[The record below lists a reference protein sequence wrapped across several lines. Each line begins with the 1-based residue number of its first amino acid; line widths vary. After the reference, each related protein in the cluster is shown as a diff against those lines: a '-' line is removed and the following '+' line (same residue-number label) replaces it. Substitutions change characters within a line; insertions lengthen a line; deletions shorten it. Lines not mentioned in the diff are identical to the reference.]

1 MARKYDLISELYNRT
16 CKTVVSNPQNW
27 QAFLASACR
36 NYKLRY
42 DEQLLVYAQR
52 PDATAVLEIEQWNKI
67 FGRWVNRGARGIA
80 VFADENRSRQ
90 RLTHYFDISDTHE
103 SRYSR
108 TVPIWDMRQE
118 YEADVIE
125 TLESTF
131 GEIENKSSLAEAI
144 MGAARNAAEDNI
156 PDYLQDLYYATE
168 GSSFEE
174 VEEDIV
180 AFIYKNVVTNSVAY
194 MMMSR
199 LGVDT
204 DGYFELDDFRDVTN
218 FNTQETL
225 NALGF
230 ATSDIAE
237 MGLTEISKTITALN
251 RQNRIIVGQD
261 RNEYNKVE
269 NNDERSLDN
278 ERTDLHDGGR
288 LQPSEPETSTAAGSD
303 FGQIRSDEER
313 VSEGTS
319 QSPLLQ
325 SPDEGRTDTALG
337 GSGTESQ
344 QDGGNNPEPDGTER
358 GSDRT
363 DESGGYDEMGSADE
377 LPSQLGTG
385 NRESGSDI
393 RLEYYDRTHE
403 DKSLPFF
410 GRDEVINEIL
420 RTTPHLSA
428 SLEEIKD
435 YYERNPDNKD
445 RTEYIKSIFNN
456 DYTELTLE
464 DGRTVGYKTF
474 ENVLH
479 LWEGKYDSRTAQ
491 SFYDWAVIARHFEA
505 MRLLGELSDSIK
517 PLPSMDGQMT
527 FILDGRAEEKKT
539 SAFTFSQEIIDAVLA
554 NGSGFS
560 EGKMRIY
567 EQFEKSLSAKEN
579 ADFLKNEYGW
589 GGSYPVIIGAGIDES
604 HDGKGITITK
614 GIGKENPHITLSW
627 SQVEKRIG
635 ELIRTDRYL
644 NPKEK
649 EHYPQWLES
658 QEERRAKIEET
669 KRNRE
674 ILSNAP
680 PEQEVEPAEKEPEEA
695 EISQDVKYEYHL
707 GDKVYI
713 GASEYEILSVDDER
727 VMLYDYDMPL
737 FNKEFSRTEFDRKV
751 RENPMNEHLIVKEE
765 PAEERNE
772 TEEVQTN
779 MGSMPIE
786 DYREIV
792 ASQSGFDSYDEMYHQ
807 GYRIGNGY
815 DKEPEPVVPAWEQ
828 KKKVKG
834 FDLHPDVP
842 MADRHT
848 FNLRENEVE
857 TVGKK
862 ERFRRNIMAIQL
874 LKKCQEENRFA
885 TPEEQIVLSKY
896 VGWGGLSEAFDE
908 NNSAW
913 ATEYLELSSVLTPEE
928 YASARESTLT
938 AFYTPPEVIT
948 AIYKAMEQ
956 MGFKEGNLLEPSC
969 GIGNF
974 IGMLPDAMQNSKIY
988 GVELDTISAGIAQQ
1002 LYQKTTIAAQGFEE
1016 TNLPDSFFDGVVGNV
1031 PFGDFKVS
1039 DKRYDKHKFLIHDY
1053 FFAKSL
1059 DKLRPGGVMALVTS
1073 KGTMDKE
1080 TLAVRKYIAQRAEL
1094 LGAIRLPNN
1103 TFKGNAG
1110 TEVVSDILI
1119 LQKRDRLI
1127 DIEPDWVHLD
1137 TDENGIKMNSYFVQH
1152 PEMILGEMKMVSG
1165 RFGMEATCV
1174 PYENADLAAQL
1185 DDAVA
1190 NIHGEITEYETEE
1203 ELEEEDNSIPA
1214 DPTVRNFSYTVVD
1227 DKIYY
1232 RENSR
1237 MTPVEVSATAE
1248 NRIKGMIAI
1257 RNSVRT
1263 LIELQTEDYPDSE
1276 IKTEQERLNR
1286 LYDTF
1291 SGKYGLINSRANT
1304 SAFSQDSSFSL
1315 LSALEIIG
1323 EDGELERK
1331 ADMFSKRTIKPHT
1344 PVTSVDTASEALAV
1358 SLGEKATIDMDYMME
1373 LSGKSENE
1381 IFEDLKGVIFLNPL
1395 YEYGNSY
1402 EPKYLMADE
1411 YLSGNVREK
1420 LRIAKNSAELYPED
1434 YKVNVEALQKV
1445 QPKDLTASEISVRLG
1460 ATWLPPDDVQEFIFH
1475 LLETPRYA
1483 QWNIKVHFSPFTSEW
1498 NIEGK
1503 SYDKGNVRAYNT
1515 YGTSR
1520 INAYK
1525 IIEETL
1531 NLKDVRIF
1539 DYIEDDEGRK
1549 KAVLNKKETAI
1560 AQSKQEMIKQ
1570 EFQDWIWSDPERR
1583 ERLCKSY
1590 NEKFNSVRPR
1600 EYDGSHIIFNG
1611 MNPEIEL
1618 REHQKNAVAHILYG
1632 GNTLLAHAV
1641 GAGKTFE
1648 MVAAAQ
1654 ESKRLGLCNKS
1665 LFVVPNHLTEQWAAE
1680 YLQLYPAANI
1690 LVATKKDFE
1699 TKNRKKFCGRIATGD
1714 YDAVIIGHSQF
1725 EKIPMSIERQR
1736 AILEQQ
1742 LEEITGG
1749 IAELKRNR
1757 GENFSIKQ
1765 LEKSKKS
1772 IRQKLDKLN
1781 DQTKKDDVV
1790 TFEELGV
1797 DRLFVDE
1804 SHYYKNLYLYTKMR
1818 NVGGIAQTEA
1828 QKSSDLFMKCRYLDE
1843 ITGGRGT
1850 VFATG
1855 TPISNSMVELYTI
1868 QRYLQYNTLVKN
1880 GLQHFDAWASTF
1892 GETITAVELTP
1903 EGTGYRAKT
1912 RFAKFYN
1919 LPELMAMF
1927 KEVAD
1932 IKTADMLNLPVPE
1945 AKYHNIAV
1953 KPSEMQKEMVA
1964 SLAERAEKVRGGGVD
1979 SSVDNM
1985 LKITNDGRKLALDQ
1999 RMLNDMLPD
2008 FEGSKIN
2015 ACVDNIYRIW
2025 KENADKKSAQLVFC
2039 DLSTPKNDGTFSVY
2053 NDIRKKLIERGIPES
2068 EVKFIHEAD
2077 TDMKKKEL
2085 FQKTR
2090 KGEVRVLLGST
2101 QKMGAG
2107 TNVQDKL
2114 IALHDVDCPWRPS
2127 DLEQRSGRI
2136 VRQGNENPQ
2145 VDIYRYVT
2153 EQTFDAYLYQL
2164 VEGKQKFASQ
2174 IMTSKSPVRSAED
2187 IDETA
2192 LSYAEI
2198 KMLAT
2203 GNPYIKEKMDLDIQ
2217 VQKLKMLKSNFLSE
2231 KYGLEDKVIKFY
2243 PQQIAYL
2250 KSRVEGLTKDVETAK
2265 LHPKPIDEQPLGM
2278 MVSGVSYSEKVEAGQ
2293 AIINACKSMNS
2304 PDAIPLG
2311 EYRGFQMELYFD
2323 TVQRNYV
2330 VKLKGETSRDV
2341 PLGDDSHGNIVR
2353 IDNGIER
2360 FEEALADTKNS
2371 LENTEKQFET
2381 AKQEIEKP
2389 FAKEEEL
2396 RAKTARLDELNILLN
2411 MDKKEN
2417 EIVGGEPDEGE
2428 AVGGRKEKSYER

>member
-288 LQPSEPETSTAAGSD
+288 LQPSEPETSPAAGSD
-303 FGQIRSDEER
+303 AGQIRSDEER

-363 DESGGYDEMGSADE
+363 DESGGYDEMGSSDE

-410 GRDEVINEIL
+410 GRDEVIIEIL

-445 RTEYIKSIFNN
+445 RTEYVKSIFNN

-539 SAFTFSQEIIDAVLA
+539 SAFVFSQEIIDAVLA

-614 GIGKENPHITLSW
+614 GIGKEKPHITLSW

-635 ELIRTDRYL
+635 ELIRMDRYL

-680 PEQEVEPAEKEPEEA
+680 PEQELAEKEPEEA

-772 TEEVQTN
+772 AEEVQTN

-792 ASQSGFDSYDEMYHQ
+792 ASQSGFDSYDEMYKQ

-815 DKEPEPVVPAWEQ
+815 DKEPESVVPAWEQ

-885 TPEEQIVLSKY
+885 TPEEQIILSKY

-974 IGMLPDAMQNSKIY
+974 IGMLPDTMQDSKIY

-1073 KGTMDKE
+1073 KGTLDKE

-1185 DDAVA
+1185 DEAVA
-1190 NIHGEITEYETEE
+1190 NIHGEITEYEAEE

-1276 IKTEQERLNR
+1276 IKAEQERLNR
-1286 LYDTF
+1286 LYDIF
-1291 SGKYGLINSRANT
+1291 SDKYGLINSRANT

-1460 ATWLPPDDVQEFIFH
+1460 ATWLPSDDVQEFIFH

-1483 QWNIKVHFSPFTSEW
+1483 QWSIKVHFSPFTSEW

-1539 DYIEDDEGRK
+1539 DYIEDDEGKK

-1736 AILEQQ
+1736 TILEQQ

-1772 IRQKLDKLN
+1772 IKQKLDKLN

-1797 DRLFVDE
+1797 DRFFVDE

-1927 KEVAD
+1927 KEIAD

-1964 SLAERAEKVRGGGVD
+1964 SLAERAEQVRGGGVD

-2278 MVSGVSYSEKVEAGQ
+2278 MVSGVSYSEKAEAGQ

-2341 PLGDDSHGNIVR
+2341 PLGDDAHGNIVR

-2360 FEEALADTKNS
+2360 FEETLADTKNS

>member
-1 MARKYDLISELYNRT
+1 
-16 CKTVVSNPQNW
+16 
-27 QAFLASACR
+27 
-36 NYKLRY
+36 
-42 DEQLLVYAQR
+42 
-52 PDATAVLEIEQWNKI
+52 
-67 FGRWVNRGARGIA
+67 
-80 VFADENRSRQ
+80 
-90 RLTHYFDISDTHE
+90 
-103 SRYSR
+103 
-108 TVPIWDMRQE
+108 
-118 YEADVIE
+118 
-125 TLESTF
+125 
-131 GEIENKSSLAEAI
+131 
-144 MGAARNAAEDNI
+144 
-156 PDYLQDLYYATE
+156 
-168 GSSFEE
+168 
-174 VEEDIV
+174 
-180 AFIYKNVVTNSVAY
+180 
-194 MMMSR
+194 
-199 LGVDT
+199 
-204 DGYFELDDFRDVTN
+204 
-218 FNTQETL
+218 
-225 NALGF
+225 
-230 ATSDIAE
+230 
-237 MGLTEISKTITALN
+237 
-251 RQNRIIVGQD
+251 
-261 RNEYNKVE
+261 
-269 NNDERSLDN
+269 
-278 ERTDLHDGGR
+278 
-288 LQPSEPETSTAAGSD
+288 
-303 FGQIRSDEER
+303 
-313 VSEGTS
+313 
-319 QSPLLQ
+319 
-325 SPDEGRTDTALG
+325 
-337 GSGTESQ
+337 
-344 QDGGNNPEPDGTER
+344 
-358 GSDRT
+358 
-363 DESGGYDEMGSADE
+363 
-377 LPSQLGTG
+377 
-385 NRESGSDI
+385 
-393 RLEYYDRTHE
+393 
-403 DKSLPFF
+403 
-410 GRDEVINEIL
+410 
-420 RTTPHLSA
+420 
-428 SLEEIKD
+428 
-435 YYERNPDNKD
+435 
-445 RTEYIKSIFNN
+445 
-456 DYTELTLE
+456 
-464 DGRTVGYKTF
+464 
-474 ENVLH
+474 
-479 LWEGKYDSRTAQ
+479 
-491 SFYDWAVIARHFEA
+491 
-505 MRLLGELSDSIK
+505 
-517 PLPSMDGQMT
+517 
-527 FILDGRAEEKKT
+527 
-539 SAFTFSQEIIDAVLA
+539 
-554 NGSGFS
+554 
-560 EGKMRIY
+560 
-567 EQFEKSLSAKEN
+567 
-579 ADFLKNEYGW
+579 
-589 GGSYPVIIGAGIDES
+589 
-604 HDGKGITITK
+604 
-614 GIGKENPHITLSW
+614 
-627 SQVEKRIG
+627 
-635 ELIRTDRYL
+635 
-644 NPKEK
+644 
-649 EHYPQWLES
+649 
-658 QEERRAKIEET
+658 
-669 KRNRE
+669 
-674 ILSNAP
+674 
-680 PEQEVEPAEKEPEEA
+680 
-695 EISQDVKYEYHL
+695 
-707 GDKVYI
+707 
-713 GASEYEILSVDDER
+713 
-727 VMLYDYDMPL
+727 
-737 FNKEFSRTEFDRKV
+737 
-751 RENPMNEHLIVKEE
+751 MNEHLIVKEE

-772 TEEVQTN
+772 
-779 MGSMPIE
+779 
-786 DYREIV
+786 
-792 ASQSGFDSYDEMYHQ
+792 
-807 GYRIGNGY
+807 
-815 DKEPEPVVPAWEQ
+815 KEPEPLVPAWEQ
-828 KKKVKG
+828 KKKGKG

-885 TPEEQIVLSKY
+885 TPEEQIILSKY

-974 IGMLPDAMQNSKIY
+974 IGMLPDAMQDSKIY

-1031 PFGDFKVS
+1031 PFGDFKVL

-1127 DIEPDWVHLD
+1127 DIEPDWIHLD

-1185 DDAVA
+1185 DEAVA
-1190 NIHGEITEYETEE
+1190 NIHGEITEYEAEE

-1214 DPTVRNFSYTVVD
+1214 DPAVRNFSYTVVD

-1276 IKTEQERLNR
+1276 IKAEQERLNR

-1420 LRIAKNSAELYPED
+1420 LKIAKNSAELYPED

-1539 DYIEDDEGRK
+1539 DYIEDDEGKK

-1927 KEVAD
+1927 KEIAD

-1964 SLAERAEKVRGGGVD
+1964 SLAERAEQVRGGGVD

-2250 KSRVEGLTKDVETAK
+2250 KSRVEGLTKDVKTAK

-2278 MVSGVSYSEKVEAGQ
+2278 TVSGVSYSEKAEAGQ

-2360 FEEALADTKNS
+2360 FEETLADTKNS

-2396 RAKTARLDELNILLN
+2396 KAKTARLDELNILLN

>member
-251 RQNRIIVGQD
+251 RQNRIIVGQN

-303 FGQIRSDEER
+303 VGQIRSDEER

-363 DESGGYDEMGSADE
+363 DESGGYDEMGSSDE

-445 RTEYIKSIFNN
+445 RTEYVKSIFNN

-491 SFYDWAVIARHFEA
+491 SYYDWAVIARHFEA

-527 FILDGRAEEKKT
+527 FILDGWAEEKKT

-614 GIGKENPHITLSW
+614 GIGKEKPHITLSW

-635 ELIRTDRYL
+635 ELIRMDRYL

-680 PEQEVEPAEKEPEEA
+680 PEQEVEPTEKEPEEA
-695 EISQDVKYEYHL
+695 EQLQDVQYEYHL

-751 RENPMNEHLIVKEE
+751 RENPINEHLIVKEE
-765 PAEERNE
+765 PAEERN
-772 TEEVQTN
+772 
-779 MGSMPIE
+779 
-786 DYREIV
+786 
-792 ASQSGFDSYDEMYHQ
+792 
-807 GYRIGNGY
+807 

-885 TPEEQIVLSKY
+885 TPEEQIILSKY

-974 IGMLPDAMQNSKIY
+974 IGMLPDTMQDSKIY

-1165 RFGMEATCV
+1165 RFGMEAACV

-1185 DDAVA
+1185 DEAVA

-1214 DPTVRNFSYTVVD
+1214 DPTVRNFSYTLVD

-1276 IKTEQERLNR
+1276 IKAEQERLNR

-1291 SGKYGLINSRANT
+1291 LGKYGLINSRANT

-1358 SLGEKATIDMDYMME
+1358 SLGEKATIDMDYMMGI
-1373 LSGKSENE
+1373 SGKSENE

-1420 LRIAKNSAELYPED
+1420 LRIAKNSAELYPKD

-1868 QRYLQYNTLVKN
+1868 QRYLQYSTLVKN

-1927 KEVAD
+1927 KEIAD

-1964 SLAERAEKVRGGGVD
+1964 SLAERAEQVRGGGVD

-2025 KENADKKSAQLVFC
+2025 EENADKKSAQLVFC

-2278 MVSGVSYSEKVEAGQ
+2278 TLSGVSYSEKAEAGQ

-2360 FEEALADTKNS
+2360 FEETLADTKNS

-2396 RAKTARLDELNILLN
+2396 KAKTARLDELNILLN

>member
-1 MARKYDLISELYNRT
+1 
-16 CKTVVSNPQNW
+16 
-27 QAFLASACR
+27 
-36 NYKLRY
+36 
-42 DEQLLVYAQR
+42 
-52 PDATAVLEIEQWNKI
+52 
-67 FGRWVNRGARGIA
+67 
-80 VFADENRSRQ
+80 
-90 RLTHYFDISDTHE
+90 
-103 SRYSR
+103 
-108 TVPIWDMRQE
+108 
-118 YEADVIE
+118 
-125 TLESTF
+125 
-131 GEIENKSSLAEAI
+131 
-144 MGAARNAAEDNI
+144 
-156 PDYLQDLYYATE
+156 
-168 GSSFEE
+168 
-174 VEEDIV
+174 
-180 AFIYKNVVTNSVAY
+180 
-194 MMMSR
+194 
-199 LGVDT
+199 
-204 DGYFELDDFRDVTN
+204 
-218 FNTQETL
+218 
-225 NALGF
+225 
-230 ATSDIAE
+230 
-237 MGLTEISKTITALN
+237 
-251 RQNRIIVGQD
+251 
-261 RNEYNKVE
+261 
-269 NNDERSLDN
+269 
-278 ERTDLHDGGR
+278 
-288 LQPSEPETSTAAGSD
+288 
-303 FGQIRSDEER
+303 
-313 VSEGTS
+313 
-319 QSPLLQ
+319 
-325 SPDEGRTDTALG
+325 
-337 GSGTESQ
+337 
-344 QDGGNNPEPDGTER
+344 
-358 GSDRT
+358 
-363 DESGGYDEMGSADE
+363 
-377 LPSQLGTG
+377 
-385 NRESGSDI
+385 
-393 RLEYYDRTHE
+393 
-403 DKSLPFF
+403 
-410 GRDEVINEIL
+410 
-420 RTTPHLSA
+420 
-428 SLEEIKD
+428 
-435 YYERNPDNKD
+435 
-445 RTEYIKSIFNN
+445 
-456 DYTELTLE
+456 
-464 DGRTVGYKTF
+464 
-474 ENVLH
+474 
-479 LWEGKYDSRTAQ
+479 
-491 SFYDWAVIARHFEA
+491 
-505 MRLLGELSDSIK
+505 
-517 PLPSMDGQMT
+517 
-527 FILDGRAEEKKT
+527 
-539 SAFTFSQEIIDAVLA
+539 
-554 NGSGFS
+554 
-560 EGKMRIY
+560 
-567 EQFEKSLSAKEN
+567 
-579 ADFLKNEYGW
+579 
-589 GGSYPVIIGAGIDES
+589 
-604 HDGKGITITK
+604 
-614 GIGKENPHITLSW
+614 
-627 SQVEKRIG
+627 
-635 ELIRTDRYL
+635 
-644 NPKEK
+644 
-649 EHYPQWLES
+649 
-658 QEERRAKIEET
+658 
-669 KRNRE
+669 
-674 ILSNAP
+674 
-680 PEQEVEPAEKEPEEA
+680 
-695 EISQDVKYEYHL
+695 
-707 GDKVYI
+707 
-713 GASEYEILSVDDER
+713 
-727 VMLYDYDMPL
+727 
-737 FNKEFSRTEFDRKV
+737 
-751 RENPMNEHLIVKEE
+751 MNEHLIVKEE
-765 PAEERNE
+765 PAKERNE
-772 TEEVQTN
+772 
-779 MGSMPIE
+779 
-786 DYREIV
+786 
-792 ASQSGFDSYDEMYHQ
+792 
-807 GYRIGNGY
+807 
-815 DKEPEPVVPAWEQ
+815 KEPEPVVPAWEQ

-842 MADRHT
+842 MAERHT

-885 TPEEQIVLSKY
+885 TPEEQIILSKY

-948 AIYKAMEQ
+948 AIYKSMEQ

-974 IGMLPDAMQNSKIY
+974 IGMLPDTMQDSKIY

-1185 DDAVA
+1185 DEAVA
-1190 NIHGEITEYETEE
+1190 NIHGEIMEYETEE

-1276 IKTEQERLNR
+1276 IKAEQERLNR

-1315 LSALEIIG
+1315 ISALEIIG

-1420 LRIAKNSAELYPED
+1420 LKIAKNSAELYPED

-1460 ATWLPPDDVQEFIFH
+1460 AAWLPPDDVQEFIFH

-1539 DYIEDDEGRK
+1539 DYIEDDEGKK

-1790 TFEELGV
+1790 TFEELGA

-1927 KEVAD
+1927 KEIAD

-1964 SLAERAEKVRGGGVD
+1964 SLAERAEQVRGGGVD

-2250 KSRVEGLTKDVETAK
+2250 KSRVEGLTKDVKTAK

-2278 MVSGVSYSEKVEAGQ
+2278 TVSGVSYSEKAEAGQ

-2360 FEEALADTKNS
+2360 FEETLADTKNS

-2396 RAKTARLDELNILLN
+2396 KAKTARLDELNILLN